1 MTLRTRTYTICI
13 SVNTQITFSES
24 RIHGH
29 MDCDLMI
36 HSQVDRWLNGWID
49 FWMYIWAGG
58 DSGYMATYKPTRIDA
73 VTVLP
78 KD

>member
-1 MTLRTRTYTICI
+1 
-13 SVNTQITFSES
+13 
-24 RIHGH
+24 